1 MTVDLP
7 SPRPGDQRSLIAGR
21 AAELFARKGYAA
33 TSMNEIAEASHLSKP
48 GLYHHFKDKAEVLL
62 HIADGH
68 VSRLVD
74 IVTGV
79 EALDLAA
86 EQRLPELIEAF
97 MREYAEAQNE
107 HRVLTEDVRF
117 LAPEA
122 QARVLD
128 KERTVVQVFADAIA
142 ATRPDLHDA
151 QLHKLLTMFL
161 FGMLNWMFTWFR
173 PDGRFTYE
181 QMAPIATQLFVNGIS
196 GLEIAT
202 TGTTRTTRTTRSKR
216 R

>member
-1 MTVDLP
+1 MTVDSLT
-7 SPRPGDQRSLIAGR
+7 SRQGDQRTAIAMR

-33 TSMNEIAEASHLSKP
+33 TSMNEIAEASHLSKA
-48 GLYHHFKDKAEVLL
+48 GLYHHFTDKAEVLL

-79 EALDLAA
+79 EALQLAPA
-86 EQRLPELIEAF
+86 QRLPELIEAF
-97 MREYAEAQNE
+97 MHEYAEAQWA

-128 KERTVVQVFADAIA
+128 KERTVVRVFADAVA
-142 ATRPDLHDA
+142 AARPDLRAA
-151 QLHKLLTMFL
+151 QLHKPLTMFL
-161 FGMLNWMFTWFR
+161 FGMLNWMFTWYR
-173 PDGRFTYE
+173 AEGRFTYAE
-181 QMAPIATQLFVNGIS
+181 MAPIATQLFMNGIS
-196 GLEIAT
+196 GLPAPPKKKARKP
-202 TGTTRTTRTTRSKR
+202 G
-216 R
+216 

>member
-1 MTVDLP
+1 MTVDTA
-7 SPRPGDQRSLIAGR
+7 SSRPNDQRSLIAKA

-79 EALDLAA
+79 EALQLAPD
-86 EQRLPELIEAF
+86 ERLPELIEAF
-97 MREYAEAQNE
+97 MAEYAEAQHE

-117 LAPEA
+117 LAPRRRRA
-122 QARVLD
+122 C
-128 KERTVVQVFADAIA
+128 
-142 ATRPDLHDA
+142 
-151 QLHKLLTMFL
+151 
-161 FGMLNWMFTWFR
+161 
-173 PDGRFTYE
+173 
-181 QMAPIATQLFVNGIS
+181 S
-196 GLEIAT
+196 
-202 TGTTRTTRTTRSKR
+202 TRSAR
-216 R
+216 WCGCSPTPSPPRAPTCTPRSCTSC

>member
-1 MTVDLP
+1 MTDSL
-7 SPRPGDQRSLIAGR
+7 SSSRSADQRSLIAKR

-62 HIADGH
+62 YIADGH

-79 EALDLAA
+79 QALGLAP
-86 EQRLPELIEAF
+86 EHRLPELIEAF
-97 MREYAEAQNE
+97 MFEYAEAQHE

-117 LAPEA
+117 LGPEA

-128 KERTVVQVFADAIA
+128 KERTVVQVFADAVA
-142 ATRPDLHDA
+142 AARPDLHES

-173 PDGRFTYE
+173 SEGRFTYA
-181 QMAPIATQLFVNGIS
+181 QMAPIATQLFLNGIT
-196 GLEIAT
+196 GLEIKPRKKA
-202 TGTTRTTRTTRSKR
+202 RKAQ
-216 R
+216 

>member
-1 MTVDLP
+1 MTVESL
-7 SPRPGDQRSLIAGR
+7 SSRPGDQRSLIAKS

-62 HIADGH
+62 YIADGH

-79 EALDLAA
+79 EALDLAP

-142 ATRPDLHDA
+142 ATRPGLHES
-151 QLHKLLTMFL
+151 QLQKVLAMFL
-161 FGMLNWMFTWFR
+161 FGRLNWMFTWFR
-173 PDGRFTYE
+173 PEGRFTYD
-181 QMAPIATQLFVNGIS
+181 QMAPIATQLFLNGIS
-196 GLEIAT
+196 GLEIT
-202 TGTTRTTRTTRSKR
+202 PKR
-216 R
+216 KVRKA

>member
-1 MTVDLP
+1 MTVDTA
-7 SPRPGDQRSLIAGR
+7 SSRPNDQRSLIAR
-21 AAELFARKGYAA
+21 AAAELFARKGYAA

-79 EALDLAA
+79 EALQLAPD
-86 EQRLPELIEAF
+86 ERLPELIEAF
-97 MREYAEAQNE
+97 MAEYAEAQHE

-128 KERTVVQVFADAIA
+128 KERTVVRVFADAIA
-142 ATRPDLHDA
+142 ATRPDLHA
-151 QLHKLLTMFL
+151 SQLHKLLTMFL
-161 FGMLNWMFTWFR
+161 FGMLNWMFTWFK
-173 PDGRFTYE
+173 PGGRFSYD
-181 QMAPIATQLFVNGIS
+181 QMAPIATQLFLNGIT
-196 GLEIAT
+196 GLEVAPKKKT
-202 TGTTRTTRTTRSKR
+202 PKARKP
-216 R
+216 

>member
-1 MTVDLP
+1 MTAESL
-7 SPRPGDQRSLIAGR
+7 SPRASDQRSLIAKG
-21 AAELFARKGYAA
+21 AAELFARRGYAA

-79 EALDLAA
+79 EALDLAP

-97 MREYAEAQNE
+97 MLEYAGAQSE

-117 LAPEA
+117 LAPDA

-128 KERTVVQVFADAIA
+128 KERTVVRVFADAIA

-173 PDGRFTYE
+173 PGGRFTYE
-181 QMAPIATQLFVNGIS
+181 EMVPIATQLFVNGIS
-196 GLEIAT
+196 GLEVT
-202 TGTTRTTRTTRSKR
+202 PKKTTRGKR
-216 R
+216 PGKSS

>member
-1 MTVDLP
+1 MTVETL
-7 SPRPGDQRSLIAGR
+7 SPRPGDQRSLIAR
-21 AAELFARKGYAA
+21 SAAELFARRGYAA

-48 GLYHHFKDKAEVLL
+48 GLYHHFKDKAQVLL
-62 HIADGH
+62 YIADGH

-79 EALDLAA
+79 EALELAP
-86 EQRLPELIEAF
+86 ERRLPELIEAF
-97 MREYAEAQNE
+97 MAEYAEAQNE

-117 LAPEA
+117 LGPEA

-128 KERTVVQVFADAIA
+128 KERTVVRVFADAIA
-142 ATRPDLHDA
+142 ATRPDLQES

-173 PDGRFTYE
+173 PEGRFTYE
-181 QMAPIATQLFVNGIS
+181 QMAPIATQLFMNGIS
-196 GLEIAT
+196 GLAVEPK
-202 TGTTRTTRTTRSKR
+202 KR
-216 R
+216 ARKL

>member
-1 MTVDLP
+1 MTVESL
-7 SPRPGDQRSLIAGR
+7 SSRQGDQRSLIAR
-21 AAELFARKGYAA
+21 SAAELFARRGYAA

-48 GLYHHFKDKAEVLL
+48 GLYHHFKDKAQVLF

-79 EALDLAA
+79 EALDLAP
-86 EQRLPELIEAF
+86 EERLPELIEAF
-97 MREYAEAQNE
+97 MAEYAQAQNE

-117 LAPEA
+117 LDPEA
-122 QARVLD
+122 QAQVLG

-142 ATRPDLHDA
+142 ATRPDLQEA

-173 PDGRFTYE
+173 PEGRYTYE
-181 QMAPIATQLFVNGIS
+181 QMAPIATQLFLNGIS
-196 GLEIAT
+196 GLEVAPKKKAQKVQKA
-202 TGTTRTTRTTRSKR
+202 RKP
-216 R
+216 

>member
-1 MTVDLP
+1 MTVDTA
-7 SPRPGDQRSLIAGR
+7 SSRPNDQRSLIAR
-21 AAELFARKGYAA
+21 AAAELFARKGYAA

-79 EALDLAA
+79 EALQLAPD
-86 EQRLPELIEAF
+86 ERLPELIEAF
-97 MREYAEAQNE
+97 MAEYAEAQHE

-128 KERTVVQVFADAIA
+128 KERTVVRVFADAIA
-142 ATRPDLHDA
+142 ATRPDLHA
-151 QLHKLLTMFL
+151 SQLHKLLTMFL
-161 FGMLNWMFTWFR
+161 FGMLNWMFTWFK
-173 PDGRFTYE
+173 PGGRFSYD
-181 QMAPIATQLFVNGIS
+181 QMAPIATQLFLNGIT
-196 GLEIAT
+196 GLEIEPKKKAPKA
-202 TGTTRTTRTTRSKR
+202 RKP
-216 R
+216 

>member
-1 MTVDLP
+1 MTVDPFSSRP
-7 SPRPGDQRSLIAGR
+7 SDQRSLIAKS

-79 EALDLAA
+79 EALQLAPD
-86 EQRLPELIEAF
+86 ERLPELIEAF
-97 MREYAEAQNE
+97 MAEYAQAQHE

-117 LAPEA
+117 LAPDA

-128 KERTVVQVFADAIA
+128 KERTVVRVFADAIA
-142 ATRPDLHDA
+142 AARPDLHDA

-161 FGMLNWMFTWFR
+161 FGMLNWMFTWFKAG
-173 PDGRFTYE
+173 GRFSYE
-181 QMAPIATQLFVNGIS
+181 QMSPIATQLFLNGIS
-196 GLEIAT
+196 GLEVAPK
-202 TGTTRTTRTTRSKR
+202 KR
-216 R
+216 VRKARKS

>member
-1 MTVDLP
+1 MTVDTA
-7 SPRPGDQRSLIAGR
+7 SPRPGDQRSLIAR
-21 AAELFARKGYAA
+21 AAAELFARKGYAA

-79 EALDLAA
+79 EALQLAPD
-86 EQRLPELIEAF
+86 ERLPELIEAF
-97 MREYAEAQNE
+97 MAEYAEAQHE

-128 KERTVVQVFADAIA
+128 KERTVVRVFADAIA
-142 ATRPDLHDA
+142 ATRPDLHA
-151 QLHKLLTMFL
+151 SQLHKLLTMFL
-161 FGMLNWMFTWFR
+161 FGMLNWMFTWFK
-173 PDGRFTYE
+173 PGGRFSYD
-181 QMAPIATQLFVNGIS
+181 QMAPIATQLFLNGIT
-196 GLEIAT
+196 GLEVAPAKKAPKA
-202 TGTTRTTRTTRSKR
+202 RKP
-216 R
+216 

>member
-1 MTVDLP
+1 MTVDTA
-7 SPRPGDQRSLIAGR
+7 SSRPGDQRSLIAR
-21 AAELFARKGYAA
+21 AAAELFARKGYAA

-79 EALDLAA
+79 EALQLAPD
-86 EQRLPELIEAF
+86 ERLPELIEAF
-97 MREYAEAQNE
+97 MAEYAEAQHE

-128 KERTVVQVFADAIA
+128 KERTVVRVFADAIA
-142 ATRPDLHDA
+142 ATRPDLHA
-151 QLHKLLTMFL
+151 SQLHKLLTMFL
-161 FGMLNWMFTWFR
+161 FGMLNWMFTWFK
-173 PDGRFTYE
+173 PGGRFSYD
-181 QMAPIATQLFVNGIS
+181 QMAPIATQLFLNGIT
-196 GLEIAT
+196 GLEIEPKKKAPKA
-202 TGTTRTTRTTRSKR
+202 RKP
-216 R
+216 